1 MSQSQN
7 KKGINGSLAE
17 PVLGQKL
24 NYLFGK
30 ASGRQHNLDRSL
42 GMLRQLKSIGI
53 HDTPTSR
60 ADMAT
65 HLKQVFHDQ
74 NSIASENGN
83 WIKRES
89 LLAGPGG
96 FLKVE
101 STWKG
106 PQLITIVLKGGK
118 GG

>member
-1 MSQSQN
+1 MSQSQ
-7 KKGINGSLAE
+7 KEKRINGNAPILS
-17 PVLGQKL
+17 QKL
-24 NYLFGK
+24 DYVFGK
-30 ASGRQHNLDRSL
+30 ATGRQHNLDRSL